1 MKERVKINLDEK
13 VLRLEVPTN
22 NGLVVIN
29 EPSQNLKKELI
40 NMLVLCITENKDFDE
55 KKIML
60 DLINDCTNADFDGD
74 IFEVTNLSHEAQMIT
89 NEILIIFQEILS
101 ETYQIIKMAMQQ
113 TKNEML
119 QNEILKEKDEI
130 IEKAEEIQEEKTEE
144 IKEEVKEEVSHKTVR
159 KPQRSRGRVSR
170 K

>member
-22 NGLVVIN
+22 NGLVVVN

-40 NMLVLCITENKDFDE
+40 NMLILCITENKDFDE

-89 NEILIIFQEILS
+89 NEVLIIFQEILS

-130 IEKAEEIQEEKTEE
+130 IEKAEEIQNKKEE
-144 IKEEVKEEVSHKTVR
+144 IDVKEVPHRTV
-159 KPQRSRGRVSR
+159 KKIPRG
-170 K
+170 KKK

>member
-22 NGLVVIN
+22 NGLVVVN

-40 NMLVLCITENKDFDE
+40 NMLILCITENKDFDE

-101 ETYQIIKMAMQQ
+101 ETYQMIKMAMQQ
-113 TKNEML
+113 AKNEML

-130 IEKAEEIQEEKTEE
+130 IEKAEDIQNKKEE
-144 IKEEVKEEVSHKTVR
+144 IDVKEVPHRTV
-159 KPQRSRGRVSR
+159 KKMPRG
-170 K
+170 KKK

>member
-22 NGLVVIN
+22 NGLVIVN

-74 IFEVTNLSHEAQMIT
+74 IFEVTNLSHAAQMIT

-101 ETYQIIKMAMQQ
+101 ETYQMIKMAMQQ
-113 TKNEML
+113 AKNEML

-130 IEKAEEIQEEKTEE
+130 IEKAEEIQNKKEEME
-144 IKEEVKEEVSHKTVR
+144 IKEVPHRTVKKM
-159 KPQRSRGRVSR
+159 PRG
-170 K
+170 KKK

>member
-22 NGLVVIN
+22 NGLVVVN

-40 NMLVLCITENKDFDE
+40 NMLILCITENKDFDE

-89 NEILIIFQEILS
+89 NEVLIIFQEILS

-130 IEKAEEIQEEKTEE
+130 IEKAEDIQNKKEE
-144 IKEEVKEEVSHKTVR
+144 IDVKEVPHRTV
-159 KPQRSRGRVSR
+159 KKIPRG
-170 K
+170 KKK

>member
-40 NMLVLCITENKDFDE
+40 NMLILCITENKDFDE

-89 NEILIIFQEILS
+89 NEVLIIFQEILS

-130 IEKAEEIQEEKTEE
+130 IEKAEEIQNKKEE
-144 IKEEVKEEVSHKTVR
+144 IDVKEVPHRTV
-159 KPQRSRGRVSR
+159 KKIPRG
-170 K
+170 KKK

>member
-40 NMLVLCITENKDFDE
+40 NMLILCITENKDFDE

-89 NEILIIFQEILS
+89 NEVLIIFQEILS
-101 ETYQIIKMAMQQ
+101 ETYQILKMAMQQ

-130 IEKAEEIQEEKTEE
+130 IEKAEEIQNKKEE
-144 IKEEVKEEVSHKTVR
+144 IDVKEVPHRTV
-159 KPQRSRGRVSR
+159 KKIPRG
-170 K
+170 KKK

>member
-22 NGLVVIN
+22 NGLVVVN

-40 NMLVLCITENKDFDE
+40 NMLILCITENKDFDE

-113 TKNEML
+113 TKNEMI

-130 IEKAEEIQEEKTEE
+130 IEKAEEIQNKKEE
-144 IKEEVKEEVSHKTVR
+144 IDVKEVPHRTV
-159 KPQRSRGRVSR
+159 KKMPRG
-170 K
+170 KKK

>member
-22 NGLVVIN
+22 DGLVVIN

-40 NMLVLCITENKDFDE
+40 NMLILCITENKDFDE

-60 DLINDCTNADFDGD
+60 DLIDDCTNADFDGD

-101 ETYQIIKMAMQQ
+101 ETYQILKMAMQQ
-113 TKNEML
+113 TKNEMI

-130 IEKAEEIQEEKTEE
+130 IEKAEEIQNKKEE
-144 IKEEVKEEVSHKTVR
+144 IDVKEVPHRTV
-159 KPQRSRGRVSR
+159 KKMPRG
-170 K
+170 KKK